1 MNVYSYKAITTDGE
15 TIRGLVEADSD
26 EAASALLA
34 ARDLYLL
41 QVRKTGKLVA
51 RLQTGYQA
59 RGIKRRDI
67 IEFASNLAVMI
78 KGGVPILNALDDI
91 ASTINNKFLRSVI
104 SDVRQTIEMGSSF
117 TDALR
122 NHRAV
127 FPDVMIRLVMVG
139 EETGRFEESLSNAA
153 NHLQKIQDLA
163 DTVKRAM
170 IYPIF
175 AMLTTGGALV
185 FWLAYVLPQV
195 MQVIV
200 NLNVPL
206 PWLTRALHRMSLF
219 TQQYWYLLLLTPVLP
234 VVIVQLMKLNPRT
247 KYLWDLIKIQLPV
260 VKLLLYN
267 KLLAHFCEQM
277 RILIMAGIPIDRTL
291 DVVAEVMGS
300 EPFRRA
306 ILQAKEDIMA
316 GNRISEALRVHHTL
330 FPPLVLRMV
339 DIGETSGSLEEQ
351 FAFLAEQYFKRVDD
365 VSDKLGKMIEPIV
378 LIVIGLMLG
387 VMIVGVLLPVYDV
400 FSKIPM

>member
-1 MNVYSYKAITTDGE
+1 VNVYSYKAITANGE
-15 TIRGLVEADSD
+15 VIRGMVEADSD
-26 EAASALLA
+26 EAAGTLLA

-41 QVRKTGKLVA
+41 HVHKTGRLVA

-67 IEFASNLAVMI
+67 IEFTSSLAVMI

-91 ASTINNKFLRSVI
+91 ASTVNNKYLRSVI
-104 SDVRQTIEMGSSF
+104 NDVRQTIEMGSTF

-139 EETGRFEESLSNAA
+139 EETGRFEESLSNVAK
-153 NHLQKIQDLA
+153 HLQKIQDLA

-170 IYPIF
+170 VYPIF
-175 AMLTTGGALV
+175 AILTTGGALV
-185 FWLAYVLPQV
+185 FWLAYVLPKI

-200 NLNVPL
+200 NLNVPM
-206 PWLTRALHRMSLF
+206 PWLTRTLHQMSMF
-219 TQQYWYLLLLTPVLP
+219 TEKYWYLLLLTPVLP
-234 VVIVQLMKLNPRT
+234 VLTVQLMKLDPRT
-247 KYLWDLIKIQLPV
+247 RYLWDRIKIKLPV

-300 EPFRRA
+300 EPFKRA

-316 GNRISEALRVHHTL
+316 GSRIAEALRLHTL
-330 FPPLVLRMV
+330 FPPLIIRMV

-387 VMIVGVLLPVYDV
+387 VMIVGVLLPVYDI
-400 FSKIPM
+400 FSKIQI

>member
-1 MNVYSYKAITTDGE
+1 VNVYSYKAITANGE
-15 TIRGLVEADSD
+15 VIRGMVEADSD
-26 EAASALLA
+26 EAAGTLLA

-41 QVRKTGKLVA
+41 HVRKTGRLVA

-67 IEFASNLAVMI
+67 IEFTSNLAVMI

-91 ASTINNKFLRSVI
+91 ASTVNSKYLMSVI
-104 SDVRQTIEMGSSF
+104 NDVKQTIEMGSTF

-139 EETGRFEESLSNAA
+139 EETGRFEESLSNVAK
-153 NHLQKIQDLA
+153 HLQKIQDLA

-170 IYPIF
+170 VYPIF
-175 AMLTTGGALV
+175 AILTTGGALV
-185 FWLAYVLPQV
+185 FWMAYVLPKI

-200 NLNVPL
+200 NLNVPM
-206 PWLTRALHRMSLF
+206 PWLTRTLHQMSLF
-219 TQQYWYLLLLTPVLP
+219 TEKYWYLLVLTPALP
-234 VVIVQLMKLNPRT
+234 VLTVQLMKLDPRT
-247 KYLWDLIKIQLPV
+247 RFLWDRIKIQLPV
-260 VKLLLYN
+260 VKLLIYN

-306 ILQAKEDIMA
+306 IVQAKEDIMA
-316 GNRISEALRVHHTL
+316 GSRIAEALRRHTL
-330 FPPLVLRMV
+330 FPPLIIRMV

-387 VMIVGVLLPVYDV
+387 VMIVGVLLPVYDI
-400 FSKIPM
+400 FSKIQI

>member
-1 MNVYSYKAITTDGE
+1 LNVYSYKAITANGE
-15 TIRGLVEADSD
+15 VIRGMVEADSD
-26 EAASALLA
+26 EAAGTLLA

-41 QVRKTGKLVA
+41 HVRKTGRLAA

-67 IEFASNLAVMI
+67 IEFTSSLAVML

-91 ASTINNKFLRSVI
+91 ASTVNNRYLQSVI
-104 SDVRQTIEMGSSF
+104 NDVRQTIEMGSTF

-139 EETGRFEESLSNAA
+139 EETGRFEESLSNVAK
-153 NHLQKIQDLA
+153 HLQKIQDLA

-170 IYPIF
+170 VYPIF
-175 AMLTTGGALV
+175 AILTTGGALV
-185 FWLAYVLPQV
+185 FWLAYVLPKI

-200 NLNVPL
+200 NLNVPM
-206 PWLTRALHRMSLF
+206 PWLTRTLHQMSLF
-219 TQQYWYLLLLTPVLP
+219 TEKYWYLLALTPALP
-234 VVIVQLMKLNPRT
+234 VLAVQLMKLDPRT
-247 KYLWDLIKIQLPV
+247 RFLWDRIKIQLPV
-260 VKLLLYN
+260 VKLLIYN

-277 RILIMAGIPIDRTL
+277 RILIMSGIPIDRTL

-300 EPFRRA
+300 EPFKRA
-306 ILQAKEDIMA
+306 ILQTKEDIIA
-316 GNRISEALRVHHTL
+316 GSRIAEALRLHTL
-330 FPPLVLRMV
+330 FPPLIIRMV

-351 FAFLAEQYFKRVDD
+351 FGFLAEQYFKRVDD

-387 VMIVGVLLPVYDV
+387 VMIVGVLLPVYDI
-400 FSKIPM
+400 FSKIQI

>member
-1 MNVYSYKAITTDGE
+1 MNLYSYKAITANGE
-15 TIRGLVEADSD
+15 VIRGMVEADSD
-26 EAASALLA
+26 EAAGTLLA

-41 QVRKTGKLVA
+41 HVRRTGRLVA

-67 IEFASNLAVMI
+67 IEFTSSLAVMI

-91 ASTINNKFLRSVI
+91 ASTVNNKYLRSVI
-104 SDVRQTIEMGSSF
+104 SDVRQTIEMGSTF

-139 EETGRFEESLSNAA
+139 EETGRFEESLSNVAK
-153 NHLQKIQDLA
+153 HLQKIQDLA

-170 IYPIF
+170 VYPIF
-175 AMLTTGGALV
+175 AILTTGGALV
-185 FWLAYVLPQV
+185 FWLAYVLPKI

-200 NLNVPL
+200 NLNVPM
-206 PWLTRALHRMSLF
+206 PWLTRTLHQMSMF
-219 TQQYWYLLLLTPVLP
+219 TEKYWYLLVLTPALP
-234 VVIVQLMKLNPRT
+234 VIAVQLMKLDPRT
-247 KYLWDLIKIQLPV
+247 RFLWDRIKIKLPV
-260 VKLLLYN
+260 VKLLIYN

-300 EPFRRA
+300 EPFKRA
-306 ILQAKEDIMA
+306 ILQAKEDIIA
-316 GNRISEALRVHHTL
+316 GSRIAEALRLHTL
-330 FPPLVLRMV
+330 FPPLIIRMV

-351 FAFLAEQYFKRVDD
+351 FGFLAEQYFKRVDD

-387 VMIVGVLLPVYDV
+387 VMIVGVLLPVYDI
-400 FSKIPM
+400 FSKIQI